1 LLTFEEV
8 ARLARIFVAHGVQK
22 IRLAG
27 GEALVRR
34 NVERLVELLA
44 RIEGLSDL
52 TMTTNGVLLASKAR
66 SLREAGLRRITV
78 SLDSLDEDVFKA
90 MNDVGFPVRRVLEG
104 IEAAATAGLSPVK
117 VNMVVKRGVNDRSV
131 LDMANHFRG
140 TGSVLRFI
148 EYMDVGTTNG
158 WRMQDVVPAAEIVRS
173 IDAVWPLEPLGPN
186 YHGEVARRYRYRDGA
201 GEIGIIASVTQPF
214 CRTCTL
220 ARLSADGQLYT
231 CLFAAQGHDFRS
243 LLRGGASDEE
253 IAQRLMM
260 VWRART
266 DRYSE
271 LRTVETP
278 TRPRAKVEMSRIGG

>member
-1 LLTFEEV
+1 MV
-8 ARLARIFVAHGVQK
+8 GRILFAVFF
-22 IRLAG
+22 
-27 GEALVRR
+27 
-34 NVERLVELLA
+34 
-44 RIEGLSDL
+44 
-52 TMTTNGVLLASKAR
+52 AR
-66 SLREAGLRRITV
+66 SAC
-78 SLDSLDEDVFKA
+78 LDSLDEDVFKA

-173 IDAVWPLEPLGPN
+173 IDAVWPLEPLDPN
-186 YHGEVARRYRYRDGA
+186 YNGEVARRYRYRDGA
-201 GEIGIIASVTQPF
+201 GEIGMIASVTQPF
-214 CRTCTL
+214 CRTCTR

-253 IAQRLMM
+253 IAQRLRM

-271 LRTVETP
+271 LRTAETP
-278 TRPRAKVEMSRIGG
+278 TRPTAKVEMSRIGG